1 MQIKKVLQ
9 QDAVHLVLVYALLRV
24 MADVN
29 LAAAQFARPLAQI
42 AVKMDVKMKH
52 KAVIILLIVL

>member
-1 MQIKKVLQ
+1 M
-9 QDAVHLVLVYALLRV
+9 HLVLVYALLRV

-29 LAAAQFARPLAQI
+29 LAAAQFARLLAQI

-52 KAVIILLIVL
+52 RVVIILLIAL